1 MLPLIDR
8 RLVRLAKCLAV
19 AAGGIDQYVD
29 LAVPVDQSFDSVL
42 DLLLLAD
49 IEREGERVASS
60 FLNAQRSGI
69 CALGHEVT
77 DANLRTTSGKGAGR
91 DCSDPLAGA
100 RNQNDFAIEA
110 LV

>member
-1 MLPLIDR
+1 M
-8 RLVRLAKCLAV
+8 
-19 AAGGIDQYVD
+19 
-29 LAVPVDQSFDSVL
+29 
-42 DLLLLAD
+42 
-49 IEREGERVASS
+49 
-60 FLNAQRSGI
+60 NAQRSGI

-110 LV
+110 VV